1 MNRVGRFYDDFSGSG
16 LDPTQPGLYESIGK
30 RQIKQSDE
38 KRPKENKSDY
48 GQGGR
53 QPEFLFAVEIHVRKN
68 DDWNRNRKPDQPT
81 AKEEREKP
89 CKDVDGALERN
100 IRRNILTHLDVY
112 RRGVVRLTLDAF
124 QIENDL
130 DEGENDHRDTDGP
143 RIQPRL
149 HAPIVRLVNENA
161 EKN

>member
-1 MNRVGRFYDDFSGSG
+1 M
-16 LDPTQPGLYESIGK
+16 
-30 RQIKQSDE
+30 
-38 KRPKENKSDY
+38 
-48 GQGGR
+48 
-53 QPEFLFAVEIHVRKN
+53 EIHVRKN
-68 DDWNRNRKPDQPT
+68 DDRNRNRKPDQPT

-89 CKDVDGALERN
+89 RKDIDGALECN

-112 RRGVVRLTLDAF
+112 RRGVVRLTFDAF

-130 DEGENDHRDTDGP
+130 NEGENNHRDTDDP
-143 RIQPRL
+143 RIKPRL